1 MNSLPH
7 IGETTVRTDHRIK
20 EGYPSGSLDGDINL
34 QGERI
39 QKLLERIEALPYPGA
54 KELIQECM
62 EAVLA
67 FYGQGLSRI
76 LQVVNK
82 AGPEGGKVYRE
93 LIHDDVIKGLLLIHD
108 LHPLDLEARL
118 RDALDKVR
126 PYLKSHGGNVELISL
141 ENEVAKLR
149 LQGTCKSCASS
160 SVTLE
165 LAIRHAI
172 EQACPDLVHFE
183 VEGVGQ
189 QDEGPPPGSRLSRRT
204 ITDWIVIEN
213 AHRLAEGAWVP
224 VRVGE
229 MRLVICKL
237 NETFYAYRNRCP
249 ACNMPF
255 DGGALDGD
263 FLLCASGHRYD
274 ILHAGRCA
282 EIPSAHLDPFP
293 LLAQE
298 GVVKVALTREVAD
311 ATPETMSR
319 SS

>member
-1 MNSLPH
+1 MNSVTRLD
-7 IGETTVRTDHRIK
+7 ETPVTTNRQPK
-20 EGYPSGSLDGDINL
+20 ERPAGNLQDDINV

-76 LQVVNK
+76 LEIVSG
-82 AGPEGGKVYRE
+82 AGPEGRKVHRD
-93 LIHDDVIKGLLLIHD
+93 LIHDDIIKGFLLIHD

-141 ENEVAKLR
+141 ENDIARLR
-149 LQGTCKSCASS
+149 LQGTCQSCASS
-160 SVTLE
+160 AVTLE
-165 LAIRHAI
+165 LAIKHAI

-183 VEGVGQ
+183 VEGVVQ
-189 QDEGPPPGSRLSRRT
+189 EAFSTAASKSSRRT
-204 ITDWIVIEN
+204 TPDWKVVEN
-213 AHRLAEGAWVP
+213 ALQIAEGAWMP
-224 VRVGE
+224 VRVEE
-229 MRLVICKL
+229 MRLVICKV
-237 NETFYAYRNRCP
+237 NETLYAYRNRCP

-255 DGGALDGD
+255 DGGAMDGGA
-263 FLLCASGHRYD
+263 LSCALGHQYD
-274 ILHAGRCA
+274 VRNAGRCE

-293 LLAQE
+293 LLIQE
-298 GVVKVALTREVAD
+298 GVVKVALFREVAD
-311 ATPETMSR
+311 AIPQTTPR